1 MMEYKRYLW
10 QGKIGPAFWTVASLL
25 SLIVNIILVVALLL
39 LGRQVFA
46 LKTLL
51 SQQLIGGLYQNFVRM
66 DEARIATSIQ
76 VQDTIPVSFDLP
88 VTTTTTVRLTEST
101 RVRNARVNLR
111 TGGLTITNAPTS
123 IILPAGTELP
133 VALDFVL
140 PVQASIPVNLTVPV
154 DIPLNE
160 TELHEPFVGLQEVI
174 SPYNEM
180 LSASP
185 RSWNEIPPCDSWAG
199 WLCAALSGE

>member
-1 MMEYKRYLW
+1 
-10 QGKIGPAFWTVASLL
+10 
-25 SLIVNIILVVALLL
+25 
-39 LGRQVFA
+39 
-46 LKTLL
+46 
-51 SQQLIGGLYQNFVRM
+51 M
-66 DEARIATSIQ
+66 DQARIITSIQ
-76 VQDTIPVSFDLP
+76 VVDTIPVSFDLP
-88 VTTTTTVRLTEST
+88 VSKSTTVRLTENT
-101 RVRNARVNLR
+101 RVRGARVNLR

-123 IILPAGTELP
+123 IVLPAGTELP

-185 RSWNEIPPCDSWAG
+185 QSWNDVPLCDSWAG
-199 WLCAALSGE
+199 WLCASMSDE

>member
-1 MMEYKRYLW
+1 
-10 QGKIGPAFWTVASLL
+10 
-25 SLIVNIILVVALLL
+25 
-39 LGRQVFA
+39 
-46 LKTLL
+46 
-51 SQQLIGGLYQNFVRM
+51 
-66 DEARIATSIQ
+66 
-76 VQDTIPVSFDLP
+76 
-88 VTTTTTVRLTEST
+88 
-101 RVRNARVNLR
+101 VNLR